1 MTAKSVILTILGLF
15 LVVLALGGAKGLQIL
30 ALIEAGK
37 NAVQPS
43 VSISSTKVEKYQWE
57 STLTAIGSLEA
68 AKGLEITADLSGRI
82 TKILFD
88 AGTEVSAGDLLVEQ
102 DTSTEKAQLR
112 SAQSNVALEK
122 NNFDRV
128 KQLYSRKVA
137 SKSEY
142 DSSQS
147 AYQTALADADNIRA
161 SIEKKSI
168 RAPFNGRLGIRL
180 VNLGQSIDAGQ
191 PVVSLQ
197 STDLMFVNLFLP
209 QQNLPALKK
218 ELVVRLRSDAVP
230 GKTFEGKI
238 NAINPEI
245 DSETRS
251 VEIQALLENPE
262 NQLLS
267 GMFTNIEVVL
277 PELDDVLIIPVT
289 AVNHATYGDS
299 VFVVEEKEAGDAVI
313 DAPIKDTV
321 VEESTTDL
329 NDTTD
334 NAQPEKQNVD
344 TKAPLVVRQQF
355 VRLGKRRGDYVVVT
369 KGLSAGEE
377 VASAGVFKLRNG
389 APVIINN
396 DVVPELSLYPVVED
410 Q

>member
-197 STDLMFVNLFLP
+197 STDLMFVNFFLP

-321 VEESTTDL
+321 AEESTTDL
-329 NDTTD
+329 NDTAD

-355 VRLGKRRGDYVVVT
+355 VRLGKRRGDYVVVA